1 MPRNGQGVYSLP
13 PVYEAVTGETIEA
26 QQHNV
31 PLEDIAADLNAARS
45 VATGGTGG
53 QSATQA
59 RTNLDVYS
67 KGETDEKIEGMSSGA
82 PVKETP
88 IDADG
93 VVISDSADDGKPKR
107 VLWSKI
113 KALINVSSVGAA
125 IAAANGKATPADGDF
140 FSGVEAGGS
149 TMFKSTWA
157 NIKAALAA
165 IHYSKTE
172 VNNIVAGNM
181 AGRAFPRRQ
190 DGGALNFIG
199 GSVVAGQPPAL
210 IGGGWDGNFN
220 NFYFYTTTSLTVGW
234 ANGATYAERLGAGGW
249 TLAEVQNQLN
259 WRLTDTRFDG
269 YIENNLTIPETGN
282 FTVRI
287 MGASGYVV
295 ASIWTFAPRNIGVA
309 LRQPQIFI
317 PNVGWRAQG
326 TW

>member
-59 RTNLDVYS
+59 RENLDVYS
-67 KGETDEKIEGMSSGA
+67 KAESIQAIGDIA
-82 PVKETP
+82 AKETP
-88 IDADG
+88 VDADS
-93 VVISDSADDGKPKR
+93 VVIVDSADGNKPKKT
-107 VLWSKI
+107 LWTKI
-113 KALINVSSVGAA
+113 KALINTGSVGAA

-149 TMFKSTWA
+149 TMFKSTWG
-157 NIKAALAA
+157 NIKTALAA

-181 AGRAFPRRQ
+181 AGRAYPRRQ
-190 DGGALNFIG
+190 DGSALNFIG
-199 GSVVAGQPPAL
+199 GDVTPGQPPAL

-220 NFYFYTTTSLTVGW
+220 NFYYYSTTTLNVGYASQAGYA
-234 ANGATYAERLGAGGW
+234 ANAERVGGYAW
-249 TLAEVQNQLN
+249 ADILNQLN
-259 WRLTDTRFDG
+259 WRVTDTRFSG
-269 YIENNLTIPETGN
+269 FIQASIPIPVSGGIPNNVMEAN
-282 FTVRI
+282 
-287 MGASGYVV
+287 GYVHTSTWG
-295 ASIWTFAPRNIGVA
+295 AAGSDRNLYFGM
-309 LRQPQIFI
+309 RQPQIFI
-317 PNVGWRAQG
+317 PNVGWRALG
-326 TW
+326 GW